1 MWKRTRT
8 RSILPPQRLQFLLPS
23 CLRRAWRTW
32 VPPLGGPSR
41 CLAFSPRPNLRKTPV
56 EQEDGS
62 LSFTC
67 RAVSW
72 GFVNKNRQLGI
83 LRQNFHLVILL
94 SYSSHWTQ
102 QGDGFGPV
110 TARAAGVKDQACL
123 TSLLVGL
130 PTHTYRRL
138 ACWWGWGRD
147 HWPSWHRVHYHQHCH
162 PQEPQ
167 WQWGP
172 RWCPE

>member
-1 MWKRTRT
+1 MKKNKN
-8 RSILPPQRLQFLLPS
+8 SIYLTPSAPPVSSPLLPQKGRS
-23 CLRRAWRTW
+23 TW

-41 CLAFSPRPNLRKTPV
+41 CLAFSPRPNLRKTSV
-56 EQEDGS
+56 EQEDGV
-62 LSFTC
+62 SFTC
-67 RAVSW
+67 RAISW
-72 GFVNKNRQLGI
+72 EFVNKNRQLGI

-94 SYSSHWTQ
+94 SYSSYWTQ

-130 PTHTYRRL
+130 PTHMYRRL

-147 HWPSWHRVHYHQHCH
+147 HWPSWNRVHYRQHCH